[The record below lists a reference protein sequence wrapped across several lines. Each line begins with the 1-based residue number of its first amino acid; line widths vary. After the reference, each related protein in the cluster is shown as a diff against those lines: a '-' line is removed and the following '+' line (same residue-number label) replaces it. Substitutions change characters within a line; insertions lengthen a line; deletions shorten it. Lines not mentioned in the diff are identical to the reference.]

1 VTDCER
7 QQHGRRLA
15 ERYFGD
21 DLPDEC
27 PEISVDRAELTGSA
41 AFGAIWTRPALG
53 LRDRA
58 CPAVGMTAAIGALP
72 QIEWHTLGSLRSR
85 VAPTEIR
92 EAMIQAVRFERLP
105 ADGNAM
111 RTVTSTPDAHDAQ

>member
-1 VTDCER
+1 VTDSER
-7 QQHGRRLA
+7 QQHGRGLA

-21 DLPDEC
+21 DLPDAR
-27 PEISVDRAELTGSA
+27 PEISVDRAELTESA

-58 CPAVGMTAAIGALP
+58 GPAVGMTAAIGALP
-72 QIEWHTLGSLRSR
+72 QLEWHTPGSLRSR
-85 VAPTEIR
+85 VTRTEVR
-92 EAMIQAVRFERLP
+92 EAMIEAVRFARLP